1 LLRDAADAAKSMR
14 RIRLYS
20 RLMLQEFKDKIYR
33 KKVRPTA
40 VAKMGAEDL
49 YDENIQLKQKLNQI
63 E

>member
-1 LLRDAADAAKSMR
+1 
-14 RIRLYS
+14 
-20 RLMLQEFKDKIYR
+20 MLQEFKDKIYR

-63 E
+63 ESHVVM